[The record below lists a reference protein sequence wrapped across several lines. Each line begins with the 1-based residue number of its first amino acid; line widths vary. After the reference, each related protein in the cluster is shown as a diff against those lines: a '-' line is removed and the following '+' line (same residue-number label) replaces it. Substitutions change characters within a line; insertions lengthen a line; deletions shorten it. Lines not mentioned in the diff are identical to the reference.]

1 MKYRTNLTS
10 ETFPTFEAAATFVAG
25 RLGFEQDELAA
36 DLQEPDGTIAVHDTL
51 DAMICS
57 GDLRVLVSVP
67 GNSTTEPDAIITCCE
82 D

>member
-10 ETFPTFEAAATFVAG
+10 ETFPTFEDAAEFVAG
-25 RLGFEQDELAA
+25 RLGFEQNELAA
-36 DLQEPDGTIAVHDTL
+36 DLQEPDGSIAAHDTL

-57 GDLRVLVSVP
+57 GGLRVLVSVP
-67 GNSTTEPDAIITCCE
+67 DNSTSEPDAIITCE